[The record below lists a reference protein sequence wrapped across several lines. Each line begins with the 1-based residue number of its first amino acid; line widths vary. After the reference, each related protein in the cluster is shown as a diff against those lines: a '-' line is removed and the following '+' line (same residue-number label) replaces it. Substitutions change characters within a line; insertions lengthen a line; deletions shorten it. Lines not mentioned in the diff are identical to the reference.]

1 MAGSIFISYR
11 REDGKAEARSIYQWL
26 SRAFGRRQLFMDV
39 DTIEKGR
46 DFRQVL
52 DHTLAKCDLMLAIV
66 GPRWLDAR
74 DPSGRLRLQGTGDF
88 VQLEIAIAL
97 KRNIPVIPVL
107 VDGARMPRADELPGE
122 LKGLASRQAAI
133 VTHENF
139 ASDMEG
145 LERDIRALATSRTRP
160 ALIATGVA
168 ALIIGLSALGYA
180 LWPAPQPRVVA
191 PPTDQAASRPAR
203 PAGVPVNEC
212 DRLAAAPTTA
222 RPWRLEFRSRP

>member
-52 DHTLAKCDLMLAIV
+52 DHTLAKCDVMLAIV
-66 GPRWLDAR
+66 EPRWLDAR
-74 DPSGRLRLQGTGDF
+74 DPSGGLRLQGTGDF

-107 VDGARMPRADELPGE
+107 VDGARLPRADELPGE
-122 LKGLASRQAAI
+122 LQGLASRQAAI
-133 VTHENF
+133 VTHEN
-139 ASDMEG
+139 
-145 LERDIRALATSRTRP
+145 P
-160 ALIATGVA
+160 A
-168 ALIIGLSALGYA
+168 
-180 LWPAPQPRVVA
+180 
-191 PPTDQAASRPAR
+191 AASRLLFTALEVGEPMAVVHTFTYGLTHFNPVMPAFIR
-203 PAGVPVNEC
+203 ELQMRLKEAGLYNG
-212 DRLAAAPTTA
+212 AADGKLDEPTL
-222 RPWRLEFRSRP
+222 RGLEALKGRRS